1 MRLQNGP
8 LSFVVNFLLGVAW
21 AAVLLGA
28 ITSFLAFYPESLLL
42 AFISAFIGALPG
54 MVSVLLLEHI
64 ITGKERY
71 LELKKQTALLEKL
84 LEQKENHNNQ

>member
-21 AAVLLGA
+21 AFVLLGA
-28 ITSFLAFYPESLLL
+28 ITSFLAFYQESLLL
-42 AFISAFIGALPG
+42 AFVSAFIGALPG
-54 MVSVLLLEHI
+54 MISVLLLEHI

-71 LELKKQTALLEKL
+71 LELKKQTALLEKI
-84 LEQKENHNNQ
+84 LEQKENHSDQ